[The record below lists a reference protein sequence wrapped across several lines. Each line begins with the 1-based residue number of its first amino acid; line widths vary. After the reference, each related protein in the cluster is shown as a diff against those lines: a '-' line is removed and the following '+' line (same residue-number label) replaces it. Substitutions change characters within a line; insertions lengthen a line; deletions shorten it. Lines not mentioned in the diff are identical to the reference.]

1 MNTTSNSATNTVT
14 NAQVTIIGAGLGGL
28 VLARVLHVHGFPV
41 AVYEAESS
49 PRARAQGG
57 MLDIHRQNGQPAL
70 EAAGLL
76 EEFRSLIL
84 EGRQAGRV
92 LAPDGTVLL
101 DEPDDG
107 TGGRPE
113 VQRGELRRAPNSARR
128 SPPIPETWRPRSP
141 PTSGPCSRAPPRTP
155 RTRQSSRSCCS
166 TTTRRTG

>member
-1 MNTTSNSATNTVT
+1 MKTP
-14 NAQVTIIGAGLGGL
+14 VTIIGAGLGGL

-84 EGRQAGRV
+84 EGRQANRV
-92 LAPDGTVLL
+92 LAPDGTVQELL
-101 DEPDDG
+101 FDDDAPHG
-107 TGGRPE
+107 LIGLLTGKD
-113 VQRGELRRAPNSARR
+113 
-128 SPPIPETWRPRSP
+128 
-141 PTSGPCSRAPPRTP
+141 
-155 RTRQSSRSCCS
+155 
-166 TTTRRTG
+166 